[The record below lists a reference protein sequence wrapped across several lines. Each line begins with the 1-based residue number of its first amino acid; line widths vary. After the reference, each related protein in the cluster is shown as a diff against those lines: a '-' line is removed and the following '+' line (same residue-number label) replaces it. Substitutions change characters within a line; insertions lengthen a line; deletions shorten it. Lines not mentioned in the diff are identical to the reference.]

1 MEWMT
6 FVKKEN
12 VRKAEEI
19 LKGDF
24 NLASKQAI
32 GVRDA
37 RSLEIDKDGSF
48 FIITGTDEGVK
59 KCQELIK
66 DFVEKVDDS
75 LLEKVKQKLQEEAD
89 KAAEGFGGLF

>member
-1 MEWMT
+1 MDWIV
-6 FVKKEN
+6 FVKREN

-19 LKGDF
+19 LKSDF

-37 RSLEIDKDGSF
+37 RSLDIDKDGSF
-48 FIITGTDEGVK
+48 FTVAGTDEGVT
-59 KCQELIK
+59 KCKELIK
-66 DFVEKVDDS
+66 EFVEPVDES
-75 LLEKVKQKLQEEAD
+75 LLNKAKQKLQEEAD

>member
-1 MEWMT
+1 MEWVA

-12 VRKAEEI
+12 VRKAEEK

-24 NLASKQAI
+24 NIAAKQGI

-37 RSLEIDKDGSF
+37 RSLGIEKDGSF
-48 FIITGTDEGVK
+48 FIVSGTDEGVARCK
-59 KCQELIK
+59 ELIK
-66 DFVEKVDDS
+66 EFVESIDEKYLKQADD
-75 LLEKVKQKLQEEAD
+75 KIKEEAD